1 MATVDLGGGTFD
13 VSLLTIDD
21 GVFEVKATSGDT
33 HLGGEDFVRRMVT
46 YLVGES
52 RRKRKKDIHVNAR
65 AVIRLDC
72 ARACEAEPTVERK
85 DVD

>member
-1 MATVDLGGGTFD
+1 M
-13 VSLLTIDD
+13 S
-21 GVFEVKATSGDT
+21 SDT
-33 HLGGEDFVRRMVT
+33 HLGAENFD
-46 YLVGES
+46 S
-52 RRKRKKDIHVNAR
+52 RVVMHRIDKFKWKYKKDIHVNAR